1 MARLPATIPTL
12 STPRLRLRPFVDGD
26 AAAVTALAGDAEV
39 SRYLLHVPHPYP
51 AGLADDWIAHR
62 REAWSQGQG
71 ATWAITRR
79 DDGTLL
85 GTTSLRWVRRHD
97 HAELGYWLGRAH
109 WGHGYAVEAA
119 GRAVEF
125 GFEVLRCARV
135 FAQHL
140 GGNERS
146 ARVLARLGMT
156 AEGVRRAHIKKAGAY
171 HDTFQFGVLRDEF
184 LTARAERVERAARA
198 ARAERA

>member
-1 MARLPATIPTL
+1 MARLPASIPTL
-12 STPRLRLRPFVDGD
+12 TTARLRLRAFASTD
-26 AAAVTALAGDAEV
+26 APTVTALAGDAEV

-51 AGLADDWIAHR
+51 AGLAEEWIASHR
-62 REAWSQGQG
+62 DAWTQGHG
-71 ATWAITRR
+71 ASWAITLVG
-79 DDGTLL
+79 DGTLL

-109 WGHGYAVEAA
+109 WGHGYALEAA
-119 GRAVEF
+119 ASAVDF
-125 GFEVLRCARV
+125 AFSTLGCARV

-156 AEGVRRAHIKKAGAY
+156 AEGVRRAHIKKQGAY
-171 HDTFQFGVLRDEF
+171 HDTYQFGVLRDEHCKQQVAVG
-184 LTARAERVERAARA
+184 ARTSA
-198 ARAERA
+198 

>member
-1 MARLPATIPTL
+1 VARLPASIPTI
-12 STPRLRLRPFVDGD
+12 TTARLRLRPFAPSD
-26 AAAVTALAGDAEV
+26 AAGVTALAGDAEV

-51 AGLADDWIAHR
+51 AGLAEEWIASHR
-62 REAWSQGQG
+62 DAWTQGQG
-71 ATWAITRR
+71 ASWAITIAG
-79 DDGTLL
+79 DGTLV

-109 WGHGYAVEAA
+109 WGHGYALEAA
-119 GRAVEF
+119 SAAVDF
-125 GFEVLRCARV
+125 AFSTLACARV

-146 ARVLARLGMT
+146 AKVLAKLGMT
-156 AEGVRRAHIKKAGAY
+156 AEGVRRAHIKKQGAY

-184 LTARAERVERAARA
+184 IQCTRKVAVGERVTR
-198 ARAERA
+198 

>member
-1 MARLPATIPTL
+1 VARLPASIPTL
-12 STPRLRLRPFVDGD
+12 TTARLRLRPFASSD

-51 AGLADDWIAHR
+51 AGLAEEWIASHR
-62 REAWSQGQG
+62 DAWTQGHG
-71 ATWAITRR
+71 ATWAITIAGE
-79 DDGTLL
+79 GTIV

-109 WGHGYAVEAA
+109 WGHGYALEAA
-119 GRAVEF
+119 AAAVDF
-125 GFEVLRCARV
+125 AFKTLACARV

-146 ARVLARLGMT
+146 AKVLAKLGMT
-156 AEGVRRAHIKKAGAY
+156 AEGVRRAHIKKQGAY
-171 HDTFQFGVLRDEF
+171 HDTFQFGVLRDEYAQC
-184 LTARAERVERAARA
+184 TRQVAVGDRVTR
-198 ARAERA
+198 